1 MPSPGRVT
9 GPVPDTRCAADAAS
23 SCAVSTPERASV
35 RVMSPTTRSPAEPD
49 PYESDEA
56 KVERQRREAQQ
67 MDSVLWSIVGH
78 MAASLLLYGGLGYLL
93 GRWLGHPILL
103 LFGILFGMVLSV
115 VYTIWT
121 ANRAGRRG

>member
-1 MPSPGRVT
+1 
-9 GPVPDTRCAADAAS
+9 
-23 SCAVSTPERASV
+23 
-35 RVMSPTTRSPAEPD
+35 
-49 PYESDEA
+49 
-56 KVERQRREAQQ
+56 

>member
-1 MPSPGRVT
+1 M
-9 GPVPDTRCAADAAS
+9 
-23 SCAVSTPERASV
+23 

-49 PYESDEA
+49 PHESDEA
-56 KVERQRREAQQ
+56 KAERERREAQQ

-121 ANRAGRRG
+121 ANRAERRS